1 MASKERDM
9 LPETN
14 PAPGFAKHPEHEVVV
29 RPFDGT
35 IIVSADGV
43 EIARS
48 TDALLVSETNHAP
61 VYYIPLEDVG
71 ESYLR
76 DSHHVTRCPFKG
88 KARYWNI
95 RIGNHEIDNALWGYE
110 MPYDEVLELAGM
122 VAFYATKVAVK
133 AEQNS

>member
-1 MASKERDM
+1 M

-14 PAPGFAKHPEHEVVV
+14 PSPGFQKHPDHHVRVTSHNGTVV
-29 RPFDGT
+29 
-35 IIVSADGV
+35 VSADGM

-48 TDALLVSETNHAP
+48 NDVFLVEETNHAP
-61 VYYIPLEDVG
+61 VYYMPLEDVRS
-71 ESYLR
+71 EYLR
-76 DSHHVTRCPFKG
+76 DSAHVTRCPFKG

-122 VAFYATKVAVK
+122 VAFYSSKVTITEEPA
-133 AEQNS
+133 A